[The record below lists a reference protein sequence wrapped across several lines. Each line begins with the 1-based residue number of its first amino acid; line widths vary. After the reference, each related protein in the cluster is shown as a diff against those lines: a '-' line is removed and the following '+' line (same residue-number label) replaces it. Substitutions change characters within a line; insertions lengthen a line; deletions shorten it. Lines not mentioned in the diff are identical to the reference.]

1 MSIPN
6 TIKKNISYFLV
17 ESRGLDMM
25 IARILENQLRKASVS
40 VMMVSQLE
48 TISPPEMHIN
58 IRENMQI
65 KTNHMIS

>member
-1 MSIPN
+1 
-6 TIKKNISYFLV
+6 
-17 ESRGLDMM
+17 MM

-40 VMMVSQLE
+40 VMVVSQLE